1 MKKAFQMIGI
11 ITLTFFS
18 FFITEKT
25 VLVVND
31 LDDIMIQIKSNK
43 DKYKG
48 NYIDAYIEGNT
59 IIPGINGKVVNVN
72 KSYKNMKLNGYYS
85 DRLFVYD
92 YTTPNISLYD
102 NLDKYIIKGNSN
114 KRMVSLVFIV
124 KGDED
129 ITDIL
134 SIINNYNIK
143 VTFFIDYIWYEN
155 NNDLVKTIIDK
166 GHTIS
171 IYMDNY
177 TDSDFEWLDMVVK
190 KINKQSTN
198 FCYILD
204 DREDE
209 LDICSSKGDYTIR
222 PVIISD
228 KTPLVDIKNKIESG
242 SILSLTINSELKRE
256 LPTIIIYIKSKGYK
270 LANLEEHI
278 LE

>member
-59 IIPGINGKVVNVN
+59 IIPGMNGKVVNVN